1 MEMTKPSKRSK
12 AAAKKAAPAAKP
24 ASNIPLRNGLI
35 RGTIAALLVILL
47 GLALLDYRSKQ
58 EATTTATGWREALR
72 TKDEMQELNKSAL
85 KKLPVVGQPTITS
98 FQSATRSATEN
109 STDTYAWKGI
119 FRTYSVKV
127 AFGLGN
133 DPPVESIDGP

>member
-1 MEMTKPSKRSK
+1 MSKSTKRSK
-12 AAAKKAAPAAKP
+12 GAAKKAAPAAKSAP
-24 ASNIPLRNGLI
+24 NLALRMWLV
-35 RGTIAALLVILL
+35 RGTVAVLLVSLL
-47 GLALLDYRSKQ
+47 GLASLDYRAKQ
-58 EATTTATGWREALR
+58 EASTTATVWREALR
-72 TKDEMQELNKSAL
+72 SKDEMKELNKSAF
-85 KKLPVVGQPTITS
+85 KKLPVSGLPTITS

-119 FRTYSVKV
+119 FRTYNVKV

>member
-1 MEMTKPSKRSK
+1 MAKPSKRSK
-12 AAAKKAAPAAKP
+12 TAARKAAPAAKSAP
-24 ASNIPLRNGLI
+24 NIALRNGII
-35 RGTIAALLVILL
+35 RGTVAAILVILL
-47 GLALLDYRSKQ
+47 GLGMLDYRSKQ
-58 EATTTATGWREALR
+58 EASTTAAGWREALR
-72 TKDEMQELNKSAL
+72 SKDEMKELNKSAF
-85 KKLPVVGQPTITS
+85 KKLPVSGLPTITS

>member
-1 MEMTKPSKRSK
+1 MAKPSKRSK
-12 AAAKKAAPAAKP
+12 TAARKAAPATKSAP
-24 ASNIPLRNGLI
+24 NIALRNGII
-35 RGTIAALLVILL
+35 RGTVAAILVILL
-47 GLALLDYRSKQ
+47 GLGMLDYRSKQ
-58 EATTTATGWREALR
+58 EASTTAAGWREALR
-72 TKDEMQELNKSAL
+72 SKDEMKELNKSAF
-85 KKLPVVGQPTITS
+85 KKLPVSGLPTITS

>member
-1 MEMTKPSKRSK
+1 MSKSTKRSK
-12 AAAKKAAPAAKP
+12 GAAKKTAPTTKSAPNP
-24 ASNIPLRNGLI
+24 ALRMWLI
-35 RGTIAALLVILL
+35 RGTVAVLLVSLL
-47 GLALLDYRSKQ
+47 GLALLDFKSKQ
-58 EATTTATGWREALR
+58 EASTTAAGWREALR
-72 TKDEMQELNKSAL
+72 SKDEMKELNKSAF
-85 KKLPVVGQPTITS
+85 KKLPVSGLPTITS

>member
-1 MEMTKPSKRSK
+1 MAKPSKRSQT
-12 AAAKKAAPAAKP
+12 AARKAAPAAKSAP
-24 ASNIPLRNGLI
+24 NIALRNGII
-35 RGTIAALLVILL
+35 RGTVAAILVILL
-47 GLALLDYRSKQ
+47 GLGMLDYRSKQ
-58 EATTTATGWREALR
+58 EASTTAAGWREALR
-72 TKDEMQELNKSAL
+72 SKDEMKELNKSAF
-85 KKLPVVGQPTITS
+85 KKLPVSGLPTITS